1 MATQRTHSRTAL
13 RPVVVLPTYNERA
26 NLTTLLP
33 AVLADPRFH
42 VLVVDDNS
50 PDGTAD
56 LVREIADAYPG
67 RLFLMTRPGKLGLGT
82 AYLAGFRWALT
93 RDYDLICEMDAD
105 FSHDPAMLPRLVEA
119 ARDADL
125 VLGSRYVPGGGTV
138 NWSPLRRLISQGG
151 STYARLILGLPYR
164 DLTGGF
170 KCFRRRVLESLD
182 LDSIQSS
189 GYAFQIELT
198 YRAHAAGFRVVEV
211 PIRFEERRAG
221 ESKMSPRIVAEA
233 LLRVWQMR
241 LAGASRV
248 LTPGQEPL
256 PSRVYRSR

>member
-1 MATQRTHSRTAL
+1 LASQRLRGRTTPC
-13 RPVVVLPTYNERA
+13 PVVILPTYNERA
-26 NLTTLLP
+26 NLATLIP
-33 AVLADPRFH
+33 HILADSRFH

-56 LVREIADAYPG
+56 LVREMASDYPG
-67 RLFLMTRPGKLGLGT
+67 RLHLICRPGKLGLGT
-82 AYLAGFRWALT
+82 AYLTGFRWALD
-93 RDYDLICEMDAD
+93 REYDLICEMDAD
-105 FSHDPAMLPRLVEA
+105 FSHDPETLPRLIEA
-119 ARDADL
+119 ARHADL

-138 NWSPLRRLISQGG
+138 NWSPLRRFISRGG

-182 LDSIQSS
+182 LDTIQSS

-198 YRAHAAGFRVVEV
+198 YRAHRAGFRIVEV

-221 ESKMSPRIVAEA
+221 QSKMSMQIVAEA
-233 LLRVWQMR
+233 LIRVWQMR
-241 LAGASRV
+241 LSGAAPL
-248 LTPGQEPL
+248 LTPGRSTLSSP
-256 PSRVYRSR
+256 PTRSR